1 MMPANKDTAGRI
13 EKIETQIAWLANRK
27 KELELSDKNYSAYIE
42 RAASSFRSPMNLSA
56 FYKIFDER
64 AEILSNLA
72 ALDGTRQYREYIH
85 GIEGRLMYLES
96 LLCL

>member
-1 MMPANKDTAGRI
+1 MPANKETARRI
-13 EKIETQIAWLANRK
+13 KKIEAQTEWLINRK
-27 KELELSDKNYSAYIE
+27 RELELSDENYSAYIE
-42 RAASSFRSPMNLSA
+42 RAVSSFQSPMNLSA

-72 ALDGTRQYREYIH
+72 ALDGTKQYREYIH

-96 LLCL
+96 QLGL